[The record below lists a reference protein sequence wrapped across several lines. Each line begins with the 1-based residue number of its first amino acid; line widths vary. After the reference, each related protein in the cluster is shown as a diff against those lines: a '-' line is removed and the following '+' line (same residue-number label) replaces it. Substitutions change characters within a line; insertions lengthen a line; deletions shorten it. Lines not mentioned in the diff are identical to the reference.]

1 MSLIDVKADNQTFR
15 ANVATNAYPE
25 KNRLKVSQYST
36 LMTPFGVRR
45 SWGTKETILE
55 RIIVAE

>member
-1 MSLIDVKADNQTFR
+1 MSLIDVKADNHNFR
-15 ANVATNAYPE
+15 TNVATNAYPE
-25 KNRLKVSQYST
+25 KNGLKVSQNCT

-45 SWGTKETILE
+45 SWGTKETVLE